1 MPHLGK
7 VARRRRAIKAG
18 QGVTVGDDRAILPP
32 RRIGW
37 LFLMHHMLAVIAVIL
52 VIGAVI
58 TFIGKALIERAHRP
72 RGRFVEIG
80 GLRQHFIETGEPAQA
95 AHQDIPIVLIHGA
108 GCNLE
113 DMRLALGDRLA
124 GRRVISID
132 RPGHGWSERSGR
144 QGSSPEYQAAM
155 LLQVLDRIGV
165 DRAIVVGH
173 SWGGA
178 LALRLA
184 LDHPQRVSGLV
195 LLAPPLYPLFR
206 GVTWFYELMATPFL
220 GGLIAH
226 TMLLP
231 VGLVFIGVGFWGA
244 FLPQLP
250 PRLYLKR
257 AGTLLSLRPKT
268 FLASS
273 RDIADLKINIP
284 PQAARYASL
293 AVPTTIVTGNRDLIV
308 APRQHA
314 MAFARAVPAAK
325 LVVLPG
331 IGHMLHH
338 AAAERVV
345 AEIEKMAS
353 SE

>member
-1 MPHLGK
+1 
-7 VARRRRAIKAG
+7 
-18 QGVTVGDDRAILPP
+18 
-32 RRIGW
+32 
-37 LFLMHHMLAVIAVIL
+37 MLAVIAAIF

-58 TFIGKALIERAHRP
+58 SFIGTTLIERAHPP
-72 RGRFVEIG
+72 RGRFVEIA
-80 GLRQHFIETGEPAQA
+80 GLRQHFIETGESAQA

-132 RPGHGWSERSGR
+132 RPGHGWSERGWSDRRGR
-144 QGSSPEYQAAM
+144 QGSSPEYQAAVVR
-155 LLQVLDRIGV
+155 QVLDRIGV
-165 DRAIVVGH
+165 DRAILVGH

-195 LLAPPLYPLFR
+195 LLAPPLYPLFH

-226 TMLLP
+226 TMLMP
-231 VGLVFIGVGFWGA
+231 VGLLFIGVGFWGA
-244 FLPQLP
+244 FLPQMP
-250 PRLYLKR
+250 PRRYLKC

-268 FLASS
+268 FLANS

-284 PQAARYASL
+284 PQAARYATL
-293 AVPTTIVTGNRDLIV
+293 AVPTTIVTGDRDLIV

-314 MAFARAVPAAK
+314 MAFAAAVPAAK

-331 IGHMLHH
+331 VGHMLHH
-338 AAAERVV
+338 AAPERVA
-345 AEIEKMAS
+345 AEIERMMDGK
-353 SE
+353 